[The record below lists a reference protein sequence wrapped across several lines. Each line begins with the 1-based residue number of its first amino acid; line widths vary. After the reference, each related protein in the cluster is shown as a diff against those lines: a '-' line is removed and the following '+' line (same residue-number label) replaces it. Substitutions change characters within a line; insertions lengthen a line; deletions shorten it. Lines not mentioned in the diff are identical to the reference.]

1 MKLVVGLGNPGKKYQ
16 HTRHNI
22 GFRII
27 DRIAEQNNVLVTRK
41 CCDALVGE
49 WILDGEKIVLVKP
62 QTYMNRSGEAIRS
75 LLRKFGALAQD
86 MVVVYDDLDL
96 PLGRIRVR
104 SGGSAGGHRGALSIL
119 ESLAGATFLR
129 VRLGI
134 GRPPEGVDPADF
146 VLATFKPE
154 EAETVGMLINQ
165 GAKAV
170 VYLLR
175 EGLERT
181 MREFN
186 RGIEGSGSVRCN

>member
-22 GFRII
+22 GFRVI
-27 DRIAEQNNVLVTRK
+27 DRIAEQHDVSVARK

-49 WILDGEKIVLVKP
+49 GIVDGEKMVLVKP
-62 QTYMNRSGEAIRS
+62 QTYMNRSGEAIQG
-75 LLRKFGALAQD
+75 LLRKFRASAQE

-96 PLGRIRVR
+96 PFGRVR
-104 SGGSAGGHRGALSIL
+104 VRRGGSAGGHRGAMSIL
-119 ESLAGATFLR
+119 ESLAGAPFFR

-134 GRPPEGVDPADF
+134 GRPPEGVEPAEF
-146 VLATFKPE
+146 VLSGFTPE
-154 EAETVGMLINQ
+154 EAQTVGSLIDQ
-165 GAKAV
+165 GANAV

-175 EGLERT
+175 EGGERT

-186 RGIEGSGSVRCN
+186 RRG

>member
-1 MKLVVGLGNPGKKYQ
+1 VKLVVGLGNPGKKYQ
-16 HTRHNI
+16 QTRHNI
-22 GFRII
+22 GFRVI
-27 DRIAEQNNVLVTRK
+27 DRIAEEHDVLVTKR

-49 WILDGEKIVLVKP
+49 WIVDGETIVLVKP
-62 QTYMNRSGEAIRS
+62 QTYMNRSGAAIQG
-75 LLRKFGALAQD
+75 LLRKFRASAQE

-96 PLGRIRVR
+96 PFGRLRVR

-119 ESLAGATFLR
+119 ESLAGAPFFR

-146 VLATFKPE
+146 VLAPFNPE
-154 EAETVGMLINQ
+154 EAKGVGALIDE

-170 VYLLR
+170 ISLLR
-175 EGLERT
+175 EGGERT

-186 RGIEGSGSVRCN
+186 RGC

>member
-1 MKLVVGLGNPGKKYQ
+1 VVGLGNPGKKYQ

-22 GFRII
+22 GFRVI
-27 DRIAEQNNVLVTRK
+27 DRVAEQHDVSVTKR

-49 WILDGEKIVLVKP
+49 GIVGGEKFVLVKP
-62 QTYMNRSGEAIRS
+62 QTYMNRSGAAIQG
-75 LLRKFGALAQD
+75 LLRKFRASAQE
-86 MVVVYDDLDL
+86 MVVVYDDIDL
-96 PLGRIRVR
+96 PFGRIRVR

-119 ESLAGATFLR
+119 ESVAGTPFFR

-146 VLATFKPE
+146 VLASFSPE
-154 EAETVGMLINQ
+154 EAEAVWALIDQ

-170 VYLLR
+170 LSLLR
-175 EGLERT
+175 EGGERT

-186 RGIEGSGSVRCN
+186 RSG